1 MSSLQVLGLSDI
13 EAETYQ
19 LLVATGATDVPH
31 LASLTRSP
39 AADVTAAVSSLRAKG
54 LVTRLDQDPQ
64 RIAPTPPEVA
74 LSPLLRNGQE
84 ALSEASRRVSEL
96 AEQHRANARRRD
108 PDQLVEVLTGSAAIR
123 TAIRN
128 MQLSTRHEMMWFC
141 RAGHV
146 AMPASDNDEEFA
158 MLERGI
164 RYRVIYEQALLEE
177 PGMIDSLADGV
188 RAGEEARAIAQ
199 LPVRLAIA
207 DRSTA
212 LCPLVSVP
220 DGRSEPTAAIVRD
233 SNLLTA
239 LIALFESAW
248 SAASPLIMNAAEPA
262 SLEQVAP
269 GPTGRGGASSI
280 VDADELELLSLLVGG
295 VTDKAI
301 AARLNISTRTVQRR
315 ISDLMALTGAQSR
328 MQLAWQ
334 VAQRGWLSPG
344 TARPSVTAPSATAP

>member
-1 MSSLQVLGLSDI
+1 MTLQVLGLSDV

-19 LLVATGATDVPH
+19 LLVATGATDIPH

-39 AADVTAAVSSLRAKG
+39 ASELTVALSSLRDKG
-54 LVTRLDQDPQ
+54 LITLLDQDPQ
-64 RIAPTPPEVA
+64 RVAPSPPDVA

-84 ALSEASRRVSEL
+84 ALSEASRRVTEL
-96 AEQHRANARRRD
+96 ADQHRANARRRD
-108 PDQLVEVLTGSAAIR
+108 PDQLVEVLTGAEAIRSAIR
-123 TAIRN
+123 T
-128 MQLSTRHEMMWFC
+128 MQLSTREEMLWFC

-146 AMPASDNDEEFA
+146 AMPSSDNDEEFA

-164 RYRVIYEQALLEE
+164 RYRVVYEQALLEE
-177 PGMIDSLADGV
+177 PGMIESLAQGV

-207 DRSTA
+207 DRSIA
-212 LCPLVSVP
+212 LCPLVP
-220 DGRSEPTAAIVRD
+220 AQGGTSEPTAAIVRD

-239 LIALFESAW
+239 LIALFEGAW
-248 SAASPLIMNAAEPA
+248 SAASPLIMTAAGPA
-262 SLEQVAP
+262 PLEHGAP
-269 GPTGRGGASSI
+269 EHAGLGGSPSA
-280 VDADELELLSLLVGG
+280 VDAEELELLSLLVGG

-315 ISDLMALTGAQSR
+315 VSDLMALTGAQSR

-334 VAQRGWLSPG
+334 VAQRGWLSP
-344 TARPSVTAPSATAP
+344 VTSQ